1 MMNLADFEPKKVF
14 KFFEDITKIPHGS
27 GNTSKLAQYCLDF
40 AKDRRLKAVKDDA
53 GNVIIYADGTKGYEA
68 SEPIILQ
75 GHLDMVCETTAESD
89 IDMETCGIKVCT
101 DGEFIWADGTTLGA
115 DNGIAIA
122 YILAIL
128 DSDDI
133 PHPPIEALFTVDE
146 EIGMVGARALDISL
160 LKGKKLINIDS
171 EEEGILTVSCAG
183 GVRAYCD
190 IPLNFTQTE
199 SNMTAYKIEVKGLLG
214 GHSGID
220 INKHRKNSNILM
232 GRVLQHI
239 SRTAEFFITDVKG
252 GKKTN
257 VIPQQAQCII
267 CFDRA
272 DEKQIEKSVAEFD
285 KIIRREISLY
295 EPKVSV
301 TAEKC
306 ELPLTHSDIE
316 GTRKIIFTLMQI
328 PNGVQSMSPDMPN
341 MVQTSLNCGEVT
353 LTDNILKM
361 AFFIRSNASTG
372 KQLTV
377 QKLISFI
384 DYLDGSIEF
393 RSDYP
398 AWEYK
403 ADSPLRDTMVKA
415 YEEVYSDSPKISALH
430 AGLECGILS
439 ARFGDADMVSFGP
452 DMFDVHTPKERVNI
466 ASVARCWS
474 FLLKVLEISKK

>member
-1 MMNLADFEPKKVF
+1 MKNILEFEPKKVF
-14 KFFEDITKIPHGS
+14 EYFLEITKIPHGS
-27 GNTSKLAQYCLDF
+27 GNTSKLADYCLEF
-40 AKDRRLKAVKDDA
+40 AKKRGYRAVKEDI
-53 GNVIIYADGTKGYEA
+53 GNVIIYADGTKGYEQ
-68 SEPIILQ
+68 SEPIIIQ
-75 GHLDMVCETTAESD
+75 GHLDMVCEQTEDSD
-89 IDMETCGIKVCT
+89 VDMDNCGVTVCT
-101 DGEFIWADGTTLGA
+101 DGEYIQADKTTLGA

-133 PHPPIEALFTVDE
+133 PHPPIEALLTVDE
-146 EIGMVGARALDISL
+146 EVGMVGARVLDVSL

-190 IPLNFTQTE
+190 IPLDFVETE
-199 SNMTAYKIEVKGLLG
+199 SNMIAYKVEVKGLLG

-239 SRTAEFFITDVKG
+239 SRTAEFFVSDVMG

-257 VIPQQAQCII
+257 VIPQQAQCVI
-267 CFDRA
+267 CSESKNA
-272 DEKQIEKSVAEFD
+272 EQIEKAVAEFD
-285 KIIRREISLY
+285 SIIKKEISLY
-295 EPKVSV
+295 EPDVCV

-306 ELPLTHSDIE
+306 EIPQSHTDSESTKKLL
-316 GTRKIIFTLMQI
+316 FTLLQI

-341 MVQTSLNCGEVT
+341 MVQTSLSCGE
-353 LTDNILKM
+353 LSLIDNSIKM

-377 QKLISFI
+377 QKLISFV

-398 AWEYK
+398 AWEYR
-403 ADSPLRDTMVKA
+403 ADSPLRETMIKA
-415 YEEVYSDSPKISALH
+415 YEAVYLDSPKISALH

-439 ARFGDADMVSFGP
+439 ARFDDCDMVSFGP
-452 DMFDVHTPKERVNI
+452 DMFDVHTPKERVSI
-466 ASVARCWS
+466 ASVSRCWS
-474 FLLKVLEISKK
+474 YLLKILEISK

>member
-1 MMNLADFEPKKVF
+1 MKKLTDFEPKKVF
-14 KFFEDITKIPHGS
+14 EYFLEITKIPHGS
-27 GNTSKLAQYCLDF
+27 GNTSKLADYCLEF
-40 AKDRRLKAVKDDA
+40 ARERGYRAVKEDV
-53 GNVIIYADGTKGYEA
+53 GNVIIYADGTKGYEQ
-68 SEPIILQ
+68 SEPVIIQ
-75 GHLDMVCETTAESD
+75 GHLDMVCEQTENSD
-89 IDMETCGIKVCT
+89 VDMDTCGVTAYT
-101 DGEFIWADGTTLGA
+101 DGEFILADKTTLGA

-133 PHPPIEALFTVDE
+133 PHPPIEALLTVDE
-146 EIGMVGARALDISL
+146 EVGMVGARALDVSL

-190 IPLNFTQTE
+190 IPLDFVKAE
-199 SNMTAYKIEVKGLLG
+199 SNMIAYNVEIKGLLG
-214 GHSGID
+214 GHSGMD

-232 GRVLQHI
+232 GRLLQHI
-239 SRTAEFFITDVKG
+239 SRTVEFFVSDVKG

-257 VIPQQAQCII
+257 VIPQQAECII
-267 CFDRA
+267 CSEA
-272 DEKQIEKSVAEFD
+272 KNSGQIEKAIAEFD
-285 KIIRREISLY
+285 CIIKKEIALL
-295 EPKVSV
+295 EPDVCV

-306 ELPLTHSDIE
+306 EVPEKHTDSESTKKLL
-316 GTRKIIFTLMQI
+316 FTLLQF

-341 MVQTSLNCGEVT
+341 MVQTSLSCGE
-353 LTDNILKM
+353 LLIENNSLKM

-398 AWEYK
+398 AWEYR
-403 ADSPLRDTMVKA
+403 ADSPLRETMIKA
-415 YEEVYSDSPKISALH
+415 YEAVYLDSPKISALH

-439 ARFGDADMVSFGP
+439 ARFDDCDMISFGP
-452 DMFDVHTPKERVNI
+452 DILDVHTPKERANI
-466 ASVARCWS
+466 ASVARCWNY
-474 FLLKVLEISKK
+474 LLKILELSK